1 MTKQAN
7 LQQIKE
13 IKYAIQEL
21 SKYMVAIDSKI
32 MSNHQEVMNKIEIVD
47 KKTKEALQIA
57 TRKQTEIIKIKED
70 NAKMKEEITKDQKEI
85 HSQTADQ
92 IKKVEAQLKAAMIEL
107 EDLRNRSMRS
117 TLVFKNI
124 RERRNETWGDNC
136 HILSNFITTKLDL
149 SYTKKFI
156 DSITSRAHRGVE

>member
-21 SKYMVAIDSKI
+21 NKYMVAIDSKI

-57 TRKQTEIIKIKED
+57 IKNQT
-70 NAKMKEEITKDQKEI
+70 
-85 HSQTADQ
+85 
-92 IKKVEAQLKAAMIEL
+92 
-107 EDLRNRSMRS
+107 
-117 TLVFKNI
+117 
-124 RERRNETWGDNC
+124 
-136 HILSNFITTKLDL
+136 
-149 SYTKKFI
+149 
-156 DSITSRAHRGVE
+156 

>member
-92 IKKVEAQLKAAMIEL
+92 IKKVEAQVKAAMI
-107 EDLRNRSMRS
+107 
-117 TLVFKNI
+117 
-124 RERRNETWGDNC
+124 
-136 HILSNFITTKLDL
+136 
-149 SYTKKFI
+149 
-156 DSITSRAHRGVE
+156 